1 MFESRQS
8 VGREAIQICIIV
20 TGNDH
25 FKLCCVKGLLIYPC
39 LGIELKSP
47 YDLIIELRLACR
59 SSGFDPRS
67 RQTQVVKTGSDSS
80 NDKRSAIGAS
90 VTGPRR

>member
-1 MFESRQS
+1 MFESRKS
-8 VGREAIQICIIV
+8 VGREAIQIFVIV

-25 FKLCCVKGLLIYPC
+25 FKLGCVKGLLIYPC
-39 LGIELKSP
+39 FRNELKSP
-47 YDLIIELRLACR
+47 YGLRLACG

-67 RQTQVVKTGSDSS
+67 RLTQVVKTGSDSS
-80 NDKRSAIGAS
+80 NDKRSAIGVS